1 MKPVALALV
10 FGLIAAPGKIINF
23 DSDAIGQIPPGW
35 TAVGVDGGA
44 AAGWEV
50 RRDRSAATQPY
61 VLACVP
67 ANPAADQPALAI
79 FNSVNT
85 RDGDV
90 SVRVKPMT
98 GSRARSGGV
107 VFRYRDANN
116 YYVAQADATA
126 QNITLFKIQNGRRI
140 QMGQAARH
148 ALPANDWR
156 ILKVSARGNHIQV
169 YLDHR
174 RILDAFDSDRTV
186 SGKVGLLSGGDS
198 VTYFDDFRVYPK

>member
-1 MKPVALALV
+1 MKLIALALV
-10 FGLIAAPGKIINF
+10 FGFIAAPGKIVNF
-23 DSDAIGQIPPGW
+23 DTDAIGKVPPGW
-35 TAVGVDGGA
+35 TVVGVDGGA

-50 RRDRSAATQPY
+50 LKDQTAATQPY
-61 VLACVP
+61 VLARLSG
-67 ANPAADQPALAI
+67 NPAATQPALAI
-79 FNSVNT
+79 FNSVST

-90 SVRVKPMT
+90 SVRVKSVA

-116 YYVAQADATA
+116 YYFAQADAAA
-126 QNITLFKIQNGRRI
+126 QTVTLFKIHNGARI
-140 QMGQAARH
+140 QMGHAARH

-174 RILDAFDSDRTV
+174 RIIDAYDSV
-186 SGKVGLLSGGDS
+186 SSGPGKVGLLAGGDS